1 MMKHTTVHAYPK
13 HYDNDNFEPVM
24 LDLESFDNLLVI
36 ECGDSYTVLDGQE
49 HRLYSVKAASCIEAV
64 KKYIDWVY
72 GEMHIYQWDSVEG
85 GYEMTPEKDWAS
97 TDYNFEIDRLDWEL
111 VEEH

>member
-1 MMKHTTVHAYPK
+1 MMKHTTIHACPK
-13 HYDNDNFEPVM
+13 HCNNDNFEPVM
-24 LDLESFDNLLVI
+24 LDLETFDNLLVI
-36 ECGDSYTVLDGQE
+36 ECGDSYTVVDEQE
-49 HRLYSVKAASCIEAV
+49 HRLYSVKAASCIEAA

-97 TDYNFEIDRLDWEL
+97 TDYEFEIDRLDWEL